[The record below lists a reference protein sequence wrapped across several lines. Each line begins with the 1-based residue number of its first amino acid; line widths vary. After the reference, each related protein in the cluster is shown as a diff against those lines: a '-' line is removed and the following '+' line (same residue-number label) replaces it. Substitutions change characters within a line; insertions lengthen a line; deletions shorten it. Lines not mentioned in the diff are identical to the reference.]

1 MTQTV
6 RATDLWPIGDM
17 TAAFDVTART
27 LRFYEAEDLL
37 RPIRRGT
44 ARLYSPR
51 DRARLKLILR
61 GKRFGFSL
69 SEIRELL
76 DLYDLG
82 DGQAT
87 QLAATRERAMEKL
100 AAMERQR
107 ADLDDAIAD
116 LRGQI
121 AEIDRMLRQKSASAP
136 ARPAPDGSSR

>member
-1 MTQTV
+1 MREIA
-6 RATDLWPIGDM
+6 RASELWPIGRMVD
-17 TAAFDVTART
+17 AFGVTART
-27 LRFYEAEDLL
+27 LRHYEAEDLL
-37 RPIRRGT
+37 HPVRRGSS
-44 ARLYSPR
+44 RLYTPR
-51 DRARLKLILR
+51 DRARLTLILR

-69 SEIRELL
+69 AEIRELL

-87 QLAATRERAMEKL
+87 QLSATRERAVEKL

-121 AEIDRMLRQKSASAP
+121 AELDRQLSDKRAAAAP
-136 ARPAPDGSSR
+136 RA